1 MEEEEE
7 GTAQKVSITKETPIT
22 LKTLQNVEQL
32 KERYTDYKK
41 GMEIFAEESPILDKS
56 PPVSKEPQLTST
68 PTDQKVSS
76 IFFITNL

>member
-41 GMEIFAEESPILDKS
+41 GMEIFVGRKRLHLSQNI
-56 PPVSKEPQLTST
+56 VC
-68 PTDQKVSS
+68 
-76 IFFITNL
+76 